1 MESKR
6 TKRKH
11 DYRRRQRGASIYFL
25 LWTTFSALALVI
37 VLLFGISLRV
47 VISQTYEKEAAREL
61 SEKGRSIEVAVVSDT
76 PEVFGGNRSEYLRY
90 LATSFDVRIFILDDD
105 GEVLFPRMPETEG
118 DASFDFSKRA
128 QTLKDELA
136 QSGDG
141 FALYRENGEY
151 VYGSKIKL
159 YGGDS
164 EAYLYV
170 AKSLAFMQSALGQVG
185 VRMTFLAVFVFVL
198 AFALSSAVSGWL
210 TKPISEM
217 TKKTRR
223 LARGDFNVDFH
234 GADYG
239 QEMVELADTLN
250 FARDELSKTDRMQK
264 ELIANVS
271 HDFKTPLTMIKGY
284 ASMIL
289 EISGDVP
296 EKRNKHAQIIV
307 DEADRLASLVADVLD
322 LSKLRSGLSELKV
335 EPVDLSAY
343 TREILDRFAYL
354 RETQGY
360 VFEVEIEDGLTSQ
373 VDEIKIGQALYN
385 LIGNAVN
392 YTGEDKKVFV
402 SLRRR
407 GERSF
412 RFAVRDTGA
421 GIKKEELAGIWE
433 RYYRS
438 GETHKR
444 PVQGT
449 GLGLSIVKA
458 TLERHG
464 LQFGVESEPQK
475 GSTFFVDFPL
485 AEDFARD

>member
-1 MESKR
+1 MKKKR
-6 TKRKH
+6 TKEKNY
-11 DYRRRQRGASIYFL
+11 YRRRQRGTSIYFL
-25 LWTTFSALALVI
+25 LWTAFSALALVI
-37 VLLFGISLRV
+37 VLSFGISLRV
-47 VISQTYEKEAAREL
+47 VIAQTYKNEAAREL
-61 SEKGRSIEVAVVSDT
+61 SEKGRSIETAVVSDT
-76 PEVFGGNRSEYLRY
+76 PEIFGGNRSEYLRY
-90 LATSFDVRIFILDDD
+90 LATSFDVRIFILDSE

-118 DASFDFSKRA
+118 EDGGDFSERT
-128 QTLKDELA
+128 QTLKTRLA
-136 QSGDG
+136 ESEYD
-141 FALYRENGEY
+141 FALYQEDGEY

-170 AKSLAFMQSALGQVG
+170 EKSLAFMQAALNQVG
-185 VRMTFLAVFVFVL
+185 VRMVFLAVFVFVL

-210 TKPISEM
+210 AKPISEM

-223 LARGDFNVDFH
+223 LAQGDFNVDFH

-307 DEADRLASLVADVLD
+307 DEADRLAALVADVLD
-322 LSKLRSGLSELKV
+322 LSKLRSGLSELKT
-335 EPVDLSAY
+335 EFVDLSAY
-343 TREILDRFAYL
+343 TREILARFAYL

-360 VFEVEIEDGLTSQ
+360 AFEVDIEDGLISC

-402 SLRRR
+402 ALRRT
-407 GERSF
+407 GESVF
-412 RFAVRDTGA
+412 RFSVRDTGA
-421 GIKKEELAGIWE
+421 GIEKEELAGIWE

-438 GETHKR
+438 RETHKR

-464 LQFGVESEPQK
+464 LQFGVESELQK
-475 GSTFFVDFPL
+475 GSTFFVDFPI
-485 AEDFARD
+485 AEA